1 MLLMLAG
8 AAAAASVC
16 HWSGR
21 VAGAAAAAAAHEQK
35 ARKMPEARAAPA
47 VSTYVC
53 LRVCL

>member
-21 VAGAAAAAAAHEQK
+21 VAGAAAHEQK

-47 VSTYVC
+47 VPTYVC